1 MAPRLLW
8 GREIGC
14 INIFYFSWLV
24 WKLQIYKCWFQM
36 VCFTFLSSEK
46 LAIAMMLSLPTD
58 SWATSLWVKSAG
70 WTLNAWGMACV
81 CLQMCAC
88 VYIPLSF
95 FEIFLVLN
103 QNMPKLELNSRL
115 YAPEQLLFKKLI
127 LFLIRRPLLCNIVM
141 VSAVHQHESSI
152 GIYIYVSPLLSLPT
166 ASLHIPPF

>member
-1 MAPRLLW
+1 
-8 GREIGC
+8 
-14 INIFYFSWLV
+14 
-24 WKLQIYKCWFQM
+24 M

-152 GIYIYVSPLLSLPT
+152 GIYIYMSPPS
-166 ASLHIPPF
+166 